1 MLTAGH
7 SFILLENP
15 VTSAAI
21 LERNHQY
28 SLDERHTI
36 EVPQEGMIWG
46 AELATRRRRANGMPR
61 LLSRCKVRSTLS

>member
-15 VTSAAI
+15 VTS